1 MLKRLGLI
9 FGPVILA
16 FALVVAVIE
25 LAPVS
30 TNKHNFQDEQR
41 AANALTP
48 TVFKNQTLKQRA
60 LTDSKHRFVPFFG
73 SSEWSRMDSLHP
85 SVLAQA
91 YDRSYRPFLL
101 GQRGAQSLTQYFGMQ
116 QISQQ
121 MQGKQ
126 AVYVISPQWFVK
138 QGEDSAAFKY
148 YFSQAQALTW
158 LQTAG
163 NTPTDRYAAKRLLQ
177 MNVSSALTGY
187 LKKISKG
194 EKLSDGNR
202 NMIGLRLDFINHQDA
217 LFADFQ
223 LGNNYEKKILPKTK
237 ILPQPYN
244 EQKLD
249 SLADKLATKQTTNNP
264 FGIDN
269 AFYKQRV
276 AKHVK
281 QLAGSQKSFDYT
293 SSPEYGDFEL
303 ALQQFAKT
311 KTNVLFVIPP
321 VNEKWAKYTGLDMNM
336 YQDAVAKIRYQLTS
350 QGFTNIA
357 DFSRD
362 GGKEHFMQDTIHLG
376 WRGWLAMDK
385 KVNHFLTTPSKTP
398 TYNMNDQFFDDA
410 WTTAKNVVDFE

>member
-1 MLKRLGLI
+1 
-9 FGPVILA
+9 
-16 FALVVAVIE
+16 
-25 LAPVS
+25 
-30 TNKHNFQDEQR
+30 
-41 AANALTP
+41 
-48 TVFKNQTLKQRA
+48 
-60 LTDSKHRFVPFFG
+60 
-73 SSEWSRMDSLHP
+73 
-85 SVLAQA
+85 
-91 YDRSYRPFLL
+91 
-101 GQRGAQSLTQYFGMQ
+101 MQ

-194 EKLSDGNR
+194 EKLSDGDR

-410 WTTAKNVVDFE
+410 WTTAKNVADFK